1 MQQLT
6 ATARELGEKT
16 MFSATQAGE
25 AMTYLG
31 MAGWNSQQI
40 MAGMPGLLN
49 LAAASNTDLART
61 ADIVSD
67 DLTAFGLSAEHAGHM
82 ADVFAKTTTKTNT
95 TVEMMGET
103 RRTSSARLWCKLRRN
118 SSTYGSYGQQWY

>member
-6 ATARELGEKT
+6 ATARELGQNT

-61 ADIVSD
+61 ADIVSERPYR
-67 DLTAFGLSAEHAGHM
+67 LWI
-82 ADVFAKTTTKTNT
+82 KCR
-95 TVEMMGET
+95 T
-103 RRTSSARLWCKLRRN
+103 RRA
-118 SSTYGSYGQQWY
+118 YGGRIC